1 MFAFL
6 FDTRLFPRHFL
17 SRMFNFG
24 TIYNSI
30 PTMSTKL
37 QSLASEMKCILL
49 KMNAEYTAL
58 LLQLGI
64 EFV

>member
-1 MFAFL
+1 
-6 FDTRLFPRHFL
+6 
-17 SRMFNFG
+17 
-24 TIYNSI
+24 
-30 PTMSTKL
+30 MSTKL

-64 EFV
+64 EFVW